1 MGFMPFF
8 GLLPVILI
16 GAGAYLVFRHGRRGN
31 YGDRRSLEKGQ
42 DRRTR
47 RAGPAPGRPRP
58 GNLYRLAKEHE
69 GVLTVSDVVV
79 AFGVDP
85 SDAEAALEAITDGR
99 LVQMEVGDG
108 GSIVY
113 RFTEIAG
120 R

>member
-1 MGFMPFF
+1 M
-8 GLLPVILI
+8 
-16 GAGAYLVFRHGRRGN
+16 
-31 YGDRRSLEKGQ
+31 
-42 DRRTR
+42 
-47 RAGPAPGRPRP
+47 
-58 GNLYRLAKEHE
+58 
-69 GVLTVSDVVV
+69 SDVVV
-79 AFGVDP
+79 AFGVDL